1 MTIPKVTVY
10 PGGVANPDGSQT
22 QPEFTANMFN
32 QLSYEANLA
41 PELNNTIEALN
52 DAIDRI
58 NYDPDIPTTLP
69 PVTATAGQT
78 EFYVGL
84 GLQSLQVNRDG
95 TIEQSDN
102 YSYDETTGYVTI
114 TTPASSGEKF
124 QFSYNVKPGGTMIDI
139 SSVRAEFKSTPDGKS
154 PVENMVIGNPTPLP
168 VGETCTTGAT
178 VWRRIAQ
185 SIPSAL
191 SDFVPINDVWVEDF
205 GAGDGNDDRPILQS
219 IIDHIEASGVRTTI
233 RSKSGK
239 NYLLKSTQ
247 TLTESGNEVG
257 LVIRDVNRVHIDFG
271 WSQITDEVESAK
283 EAVIAIAPTGAN
295 GDYAFGMIDGLWVE
309 GNKVVRPDHVVKG
322 NYGNASLAYCDFS
335 RMRLRYSQKETWLVD
350 GFVIAM
356 KLVRTSFSATES
368 GIVCTN
374 NFGGANTGWSLESC
388 SVDYAKLYGF
398 RFTGTNG
405 HTYVNLK
412 NCTADYIGRDDNKVT
427 HDDVIGTSAAYRLE
441 DVRVANVIACG
452 AEFCTAVLST
462 NRGRAFTIDGLYALA
477 TGHSDGVTEIPWRF
491 KFEGFTERGNI
502 GGVQLSSSTSPVT
515 NPVVI
520 VNTDAFNQNSIRCV
534 DGSIPN
540 EWVHREGPGQTT
552 SSNMP
557 SYSSPEDHYIGECRK
572 GAGEA
577 LVTGKKLDGNFDGE
591 WFDQSF
597 YGAEATFRKA
607 SNSTAFSFPLLTVD
621 DMNQEGLMSFVVDIY
636 VATSN
641 GNTPYAAAT
650 YQGTSSVR
658 AGNTETTDFKV
669 ITPNANIIAPRLF
682 WFNNQLAVELQDEFS
697 VCWGKVIAFGRPS
710 VGTVTFEWEI

>member
-1 MTIPKVTVY
+1 MTDCSKVPTLDLVHQAKR
-10 PGGVANPDGSQT
+10 GMDDIVIFNTSDDDSFVAEIDGESKLT
-22 QPEFTANMFN
+22 LKGLVSSTF
-32 QLSYEANLA
+32 
-41 PELNNTIEALN
+41 EALQ
-52 DAIDRI
+52 
-58 NYDPDIPTTLP
+58 PFHFP
-69 PVTATAGQT
+69 PVIATQGQT

-84 GLQSLQVNRDG
+84 GLNGVQVNRDG
-95 TIEQSDN
+95 TIEQTN
-102 YSYDETTGYVTI
+102 TWSYNKETGYVSI
-114 TTPASSGEKF
+114 LGTPASAGESF
-124 QFSYNVKPGGTMIDI
+124 QFGYNLLPG
-139 SSVRAEFKSTPDGKS
+139 SVELNLPSVRIAYKSNQNGTA
-154 PVENMVIGNPTPLP
+154 VENMVSGFPSVLS
-168 VGETCTTGAT
+168 VGDTCTTGAT
-178 VWRRIAQ
+178 VWERVTQ
-185 SIPSAL
+185 SIPSSL

-219 IIDHIEASGVRTTI
+219 IIDHIESSGVRTTI

-335 RMRLRYSQKETWLVD
+335 RMRLRYSKKETWLVD
-350 GFVIAM
+350 GFVVSM

-388 SVDYAKLYGF
+388 SVDYAKMYGF
-398 RFTGTNG
+398 RFTGVNG

-477 TGHSDGVTEIPWRF
+477 TGHSDGSTEIPWRF
-491 KFEGFTERGNI
+491 KFEGFTERGSI
-502 GGVQLSSSTSPVT
+502 GGVQLSSSTSPVAH
-515 NPVVI
+515 PVVI

-540 EWVHREGPGQTT
+540 EWVHREGSGQTT

-636 VATSN
+636 VATSD
-641 GNTPYAAAT
+641 GNTPYAPAT
-650 YQGTSSVR
+650 FQGTASVR
-658 AGNTETTDFKV
+658 AGNTETIDFNV
-669 ITPNANIIAPRLF
+669 ITTNANVSAPRLF
-682 WFNNQLAVELQDEFS
+682 WFNNQLAVELTDEFS

-710 VGTVTFEWEI
+710 AGTVTFEWEI